1 MTAGCGIV
9 YDAVFSLGQWCAT
22 AIVLKKLGLR
32 SASGPF
38 DWTGLTGRVGNYVDL
53 MTNGFRGYFAKESL
67 RKVREDPVEGTEI
80 YVDTVHH
87 WESHHDFRI
96 GVSFEENYARYR
108 ARLDRRA
115 DRLLT
120 ALRSGCRL
128 LFVHWFGE
136 GRYPRE
142 EVVSAVR
149 RLRAAHPSTRID
161 LLVLETEKFSK
172 GVGYEEPEEG
182 VMFAVGD
189 FYDQE
194 RFDAVVGNEAL
205 VVSVLR
211 RIRMR
216 GRWRNLLRVRVESLR
231 KRIRRVLCRAGRKGG
246 AHGG

>member
-1 MTAGCGIV
+1 MTADGGIV

-38 DWTGLTGRVGNYVDL
+38 DWTGPTGRLDGYVDL
-53 MTNGFRGYFAKESL
+53 MTNGFKGYFAKENL
-67 RKVREDPVEGTEI
+67 RKIREDPVEGTEI
-80 YVDTVHH
+80 YIDTVQR

-115 DRLLT
+115 DRLLA
-120 ALRSGCRL
+120 ALRSGGRL
-128 LFVHWFGE
+128 LFVHWFGA

-142 EVVSAVR
+142 EVVSAMR
-149 RLRAAHPSTRID
+149 RLRTAYPSTHID

-172 GVGYEEPEEG
+172 GVDYEEPERG
-182 VMFAVGD
+182 VVFAAGD

-194 RFDAVVGNEAL
+194 RFDVVMGNEAL
-205 VVSVLR
+205 VLSVLR

-216 GRWRNLLRVRVESLR
+216 GRWRNLLRVRIESLR
-231 KRIRRVLCRAGRKGG
+231 KRLRRTFCRAERKGG
-246 AHGG
+246 AHGR